1 MLEACRLVR
10 NLFAT
15 AKAYRAQRWIAE
27 HALVEDRYGLV
38 RVVAGLDVAYKRGRH
53 GEDVG
58 VGVAVALSYP
68 SLKPLACEALARV
81 ICVPYVPGL
90 LAFREMAVL
99 APALARLLRRVSVDL
114 VLVDGHGIAHP
125 RRAGIATHVG
135 VVFDIPS
142 IGVAKKRLYGREK
155 AVGDKT
161 LLVDDG
167 GRPIAMIIERG
178 RSRIYVS
185 PGHRISVES
194 SARLVKTMLKRGR
207 LPEPTRVA
215 DSLTKSL
222 KRVVGEISCCD
233 PVSLRTPQC
242 GSNSRNIFS
251 S

>member
-1 MLEACRLVR
+1 MLEACRLIR
-10 NLFAT
+10 DLFT
-15 AKAYRAQRWIAE
+15 ASKAFRAQRWIAE
-27 HALVEDRYGLV
+27 HALVEDRYGPV
-38 RVVAGLDVAYKRGRH
+38 RVVAGLDVAYKRGSH

-68 SLKPLACEALARV
+68 SLRPIACEAVARV
-81 ICVPYVPGL
+81 VCVPYVPGL

-114 VLVDGHGIAHP
+114 VVVDGHGVAHP

-135 VVFDIPS
+135 VVFDLPS
-142 IGVAKKRLYGREK
+142 IGVAKRRLYGREK
-155 AVGDKT
+155 TVGGAS
-161 LLVDDG
+161 LLVDDE
-167 GRPIAMIIERG
+167 GRPIATIIERG

-185 PGHRISVES
+185 PGHRVSVRS
-194 SARLVKTMLKRGR
+194 SARLVKTMLRRGR

-222 KRVVGEISCCD
+222 KRTIGDVSCCD

-242 GSNSRNIFS
+242 GNSSRSIFS